1 MAQAQ
6 VKIASV
12 DHPGT
17 FIAEELEARGWSQ
30 VDLAYILGMSVQQL
44 NPLLNSK
51 ANITPDLAA
60 ALGEAFD
67 MPAEFFAN
75 LQKLY
80 DLHRVRP
87 VDPGVRTRASWL
99 VHFPLRDMIKRGWVE
114 DTEPGLLDLQM
125 LRFFGKN
132 RVEDIPFIG
141 DGEIT
146 AHAAKKS
153 SGYESTTPVQYAWLH
168 RVMKIA
174 KMQEAPLYSPDA
186 LKKNLGRIRAHLLD
200 KDDLIRIPEI
210 LQTCG
215 VRFAL
220 VEALPKSKIDG
231 VCVWVDGQPAIGMT
245 TRLDR
250 LDNFAF
256 VLRHELEHVLRDDGK
271 DVSFSPVDEIDA
283 SSFDASSEKP
293 DEEKRADDAAAEF
306 CIPRAQLNSFLARKG
321 AFISEQDVIGFAAR
335 LEIHPAIVVGQVQ
348 YKRQN
353 FAWLRKYQTSIRDYL
368 TDWKYVDGWG
378 RLVPTGL

>member
-1 MAQAQ
+1 MAQ

-30 VDLAYILGMSVQQL
+30 TDLAYILDMKVQQL
-44 NPLLNSK
+44 NPLLNGK

-60 ALGEAFD
+60 ALGDAFD

-80 DLHRVRP
+80 ELNRVKP
-87 VDPGVRTRASWL
+87 VDPGVRTRATWTAC
-99 VHFPLRDMIKRGWVE
+99 FPVREMINRGWIE
-114 DTEPGLLDLQM
+114 ETEPSLLDVQM
-125 LRFFGKN
+125 LRFFCKN
-132 RVEDIPFIG
+132 RIEDIPFVG
-141 DGEIT
+141 SGTIT

-153 SGYESTTPVQYAWLH
+153 RGYDDTTPIQYAWLH
-168 RVMKIA
+168 RVMTIA
-174 KMQEAPLYSPDA
+174 KMQEAPLYSPET

-210 LQTCG
+210 LRTCG
-215 VRFAL
+215 VRFSL
-220 VEALPKSKIDG
+220 VEALPKSKVDG
-231 VCVWVDGQPAIGMT
+231 VCVWTDGQPAIGMT

-256 VLRHELEHVLRDDGK
+256 VLRHELEHVLQGDGREE
-271 DVSFSPVDEIDA
+271 SFTPVDELDA
-283 SSFDASSEKP
+283 SDVAGASTKSA
-293 DEEKRADDAAAEF
+293 EEIRANDAAAEF
-306 CIPRAQLNSFLARKG
+306 CIPKTQMHSFLQRKG
-321 AFISEQDVIGFAAR
+321 QYISEQDVIGFAAR
-335 LEIHPAIVVGQVQ
+335 LEIHPAIVVGQIQ
-348 YKRQN
+348 HKRQN
-353 FAWLRKYQTSIRDYL
+353 YAWLRKYQTSIREYL
-368 TDWKYVDGWG
+368 MDWKYVDGWG

>member
-1 MAQAQ
+1 MAHI
-6 VKIASV
+6 KIASV

-17 FIAEELEARGWSQ
+17 FITEELEARGWSQ

-44 NPLLNSK
+44 NPLLTGK

-60 ALGEAFD
+60 ALGDAFD

-80 DLHRVRP
+80 ELNRVKP
-87 VDPGVRTRASWL
+87 VDPGVRTRASW
-99 VHFPLRDMIKRGWVE
+99 VSHFPVREMIKRGWIE
-114 DTEPGLLDLQM
+114 DTEPSLLDLQM

-132 RVEDIPFIG
+132 RVEDIPFVGAGQIV
-141 DGEIT
+141 

-153 SGYESTTPVQYAWLH
+153 SGYENTTAIQYAWLH
-168 RVMKIA
+168 RVMTIA
-174 KMQEAPLYSPDA
+174 KMQEAPLYSEDA
-186 LKKNLGRIRAHLLD
+186 LRKALVRIKAHLQD
-200 KDDLIRIPEI
+200 KDDLKHIPSI
-210 LQTCG
+210 LLSCG

-250 LDNFAF
+250 FDNFAF
-256 VLRHELEHVLRDDGK
+256 VLRHELEHVLQGDGREE
-271 DVSFSPVDEIDA
+271 SFAPVDEIDA
-283 SSFDASSEKP
+283 THFDDSADKP
-293 DEEKRADDAAAEF
+293 DEERRADEAAVEF
-306 CIPRAQLNSFLARKG
+306 CIPKAQLNSFLARKG
-321 AFISEQDVIGFAAR
+321 AFISEQDVIAFAAR
-335 LEIHPAIVVGQVQ
+335 LAIHPAIVVGQIQ
-348 YKRQN
+348 HKRQN
-353 FAWLRKYQTSIRDYL
+353 YAWLRKYQDSIRSHL
-368 TDWKYVDGWG
+368 MDWEFVDGWG

>member
-1 MAQAQ
+1 MAQ

-17 FIAEELEARGWSQ
+17 FIAEELEAREWSQ

-44 NPLLNSK
+44 NPLLNGK
-51 ANITPDLAA
+51 ANITPDMAA
-60 ALGEAFD
+60 ALGDAFD

-80 DLHRVRP
+80 ELNRVKP
-87 VDPGVRTRASWL
+87 VDPGVRTRASW
-99 VHFPLRDMIKRGWVE
+99 VGHFPVREMIKRGWIE

-132 RVEDIPFIG
+132 RVEDIPFVG
-141 DGEIT
+141 SGEIT
-146 AHAAKKS
+146 THAAKKS
-153 SGYESTTPVQYAWLH
+153 SAYDDTTPIQYAWLH
-168 RVMKIA
+168 RVMTIA
-174 KMQEAPLYSPDA
+174 KMQEAPLYSEET
-186 LKKNLGRIRAHLLD
+186 LRKNLARIRAHLLD

-210 LQTCG
+210 LRTCG
-215 VRFAL
+215 VRFTL

-231 VCVWVDGQPAIGMT
+231 VCVWIDGQPAIGMT

-256 VLRHELEHVLRDDGK
+256 VLRHELEHVLQGDGRDE
-271 DVSFSPVDEIDA
+271 SFSPVDEMDA
-283 SSFDASSEKP
+283 SDFAGGGKSK
-293 DEEKRADDAAAEF
+293 EEERANDAASEF
-306 CIPRAQLNSFLARKG
+306 CIPKAKLDSFLARKG
-321 AFISEQDVIGFAAR
+321 QFISEQDVIGFAAR
-335 LEIHPAIVVGQVQ
+335 LEIHPAIVVGQIQ

-353 FAWLRKYQTSIRDYL
+353 YAWLRKYQTSIRNYL
-368 TDWKYVDGWG
+368 MDWKYVDGWE

>member
-1 MAQAQ
+1 MAQ

-17 FIAEELEARGWSQ
+17 FITEELEARGWSQ
-30 VDLAYILGMSVQQL
+30 TDLAYILGMKVQQL
-44 NPLLNSK
+44 NPLLNGK

-60 ALGEAFD
+60 ALGDAFD

-80 DLHRVRP
+80 ELNRVKP
-87 VDPGVRTRASWL
+87 VDPGVRTRAAWTAC
-99 VHFPLRDMIKRGWVE
+99 FPVREMINRGWIE
-114 DTEPGLLDLQM
+114 ETEPSLLDVQM

-132 RVEDIPFIG
+132 RIEDIPFVG
-141 DGEIT
+141 SGTIT

-153 SGYESTTPVQYAWLH
+153 SGYDETTPVQYAWLH
-168 RVMKIA
+168 RVMTIA

-186 LKKNLGRIRAHLLD
+186 LRKNLPRIRAHLLD
-200 KDDLIRIPEI
+200 MDDLTHIPEI
-210 LQTCG
+210 LRTCG
-215 VRFAL
+215 VRFTL

-231 VCVWVDGQPAIGMT
+231 VCVWIDGHPAVGMT

-256 VLRHELEHVLRDDGK
+256 VLRHELEHVLQGDGREQ
-271 DVSFSPVDEIDA
+271 SFAPVDEMDA
-283 SSFDASSEKP
+283 SDFTGDSDKP
-293 DEEKRADDAAAEF
+293 SEEKRANDAASEF
-306 CIPRAQLNSFLARKG
+306 CIPKARLASFLARKG
-321 AFISEQDVIGFAAR
+321 QFISEQDVIGFAAS
-335 LEIHPAIVVGQVQ
+335 LEINPAIAVGQIQ
-348 YKRQN
+348 YRRQN
-353 FAWLRKYQTSIRDYL
+353 YAWLRKYQTSIRNYL
-368 TDWKYVDGWG
+368 MDWKYVDGWG